1 MINRIGDNN
10 YTNPYVRNTQKTV
23 GSGEKAPAFLLNYDE
38 DGVVWDRESSDEK
51 KDSLDSKVS
60 DGKNGNNQRKNDR
73 AVEYISSVQVED
85 RKEKVEANKAGN
97 VSFLESLTKFFT
109 GVRNIIARTLEFIWY
124 GDDRPTAG
132 DDVEAEQKSE
142 DVNEILADGGEEEA
156 IESESEAEQK
166 KNLELYE
173 TAEID
178 SQKLEEV
185 LRQRARGEREE
196 STLVNNVRKLRRRT
210 EFDMKL
216 AEARK
221 GMEGTPARNTDLL
234 TTYDKRG
241 KIKEISPTDS
251 GKILK
256 GDKALK
262 L

>member
-1 MINRIGDNN
+1 MSF
-10 YTNPYVRNTQKTV
+10 YEKM
-23 GSGEKAPAFLLNYDE
+23 GSYLKKPKNLT
-38 DGVVWDRESSDEK
+38 EK
-51 KDSLDSKVS
+51 KTQL
-60 DGKNGNNQRKNDR
+60 
-73 AVEYISSVQVED
+73 
-85 RKEKVEANKAGN
+85 NKDGN
-97 VSFLESLTKFFT
+97 VSFLESITKFFT

-124 GDDRPTAG
+124 GDDRTIAG
-132 DDVEAEQKSE
+132 DDVEAEQKPE
-142 DVNEILADGGEEEA
+142 EINEILADGGEEEA
-156 IESESEAEQK
+156 IDSESEAEQK

-178 SQKLEEV
+178 SRKLEEV
-185 LRQRARGEREE
+185 LRQRARGEGEE

-221 GMEGTPARNTDLL
+221 GMEGTPARSTDLL